1 MKYYTWKLKWEVN
14 PATGSAEGTDPT
26 WHVNNDD
33 VRVEPQF
40 YISNEASREDEL
52 YYAICS
58 KGSLTPASLTDWS
71 VTEITAAAMLAAAQ
85 TIDADVTMVD
95 GFLVWPPRETE
106 DLV

>member
-40 YISNEASREDEL
+40 YTPAAQREDEL
-52 YYAICS
+52 YYAICLR
-58 KGSLTPASLTDWS
+58 GSITPESLTDWS
-71 VTEITAAAMLAAAQ
+71 VTEITDTELLTAAQ
-85 TIDADVTMVD
+85 TLNAECTMVD
-95 GFLVWPPRETE
+95 GLLVWPPRETE
-106 DLV
+106 VPA